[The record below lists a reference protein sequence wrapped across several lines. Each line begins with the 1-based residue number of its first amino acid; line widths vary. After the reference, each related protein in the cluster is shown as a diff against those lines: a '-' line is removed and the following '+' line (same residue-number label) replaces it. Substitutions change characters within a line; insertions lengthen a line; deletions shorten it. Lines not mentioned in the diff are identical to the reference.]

1 MEGRV
6 CLVTGATNGIGLCT
20 AEALARLGARVIV
33 HGRDRARVA
42 AVERLISERSGN
54 SEVSGVV
61 ADFSSL
67 DDVRRMAA
75 ELGSRLER
83 LDVLVNNAGGL
94 SIERRTTRE
103 GFEWHFG
110 VNHLAPFLLTNLL
123 LDRIRA
129 GERSRI
135 VCVASNAH
143 RRATLDLDDLNFE
156 RGYDGRAAYAR
167 SKLANVLFAAELARR
182 LQGTGIAVNS
192 LHPGVVAT
200 NLFDAMRPPLSWVV
214 GALKPFLLS
223 AEEGAKTSVYLASS
237 PDVEGV
243 TGRYFARSK
252 EALPT
257 PEAQDA
263 GLGRKLWESSARL
276 CRMEGNAPNS

>member
-6 CLVTGATNGIGLCT
+6 CLVTGATHGIGLCT

-33 HGRDRARVA
+33 HGRDPARVA
-42 AVERLISERSGN
+42 VVERLISERSGN
-54 SEVSGVV
+54 FEVSGVV

-75 ELGSRLER
+75 ELGSRLDR

-123 LDRIRA
+123 LDRLRA

-156 RGYDGRAAYAR
+156 HGYDGRAAYAR
-167 SKLANVLFAAELARR
+167 SKLANILFAAELATR
-182 LQGTGIAVNS
+182 LEGTSIAVNS

-200 NLFDAMRPPLSWVV
+200 NLFDALKPPLSCPA
-214 GALKPFLLS
+214 ALLRPVLLS
-223 AEEGAKTSVYLASS
+223 PREGAKTSVYVATS
-237 PDVEGV
+237 PDIEGV
-243 TGRYFARSK
+243 TGKYFDKCRVSVPAPAAADRELAR
-252 EALPT
+252 
-257 PEAQDA
+257 
-263 GLGRKLWESSARL
+263 RLWEESARL
-276 CRMEGNAPNS
+276 CGIS